1 VENNTPTKI
10 KTPDPFISLFF
21 GYDAYWDGMDV
32 SGNPHDEDTEEYRS
46 WEEGWRAARKHDH
59 DESEG

>member
-1 VENNTPTKI
+1 MIDNDAYDE
-10 KTPDPFISLFF
+10 
-21 GYDAYWDGMDV
+21 GYDAYWEGVEVRD
-32 SGNPHDEDTEEYRS
+32 NPYEEDTDGHCS